1 MTVNNDCISRQA
13 AMNAFAERVKRSN
26 NSDFAPVPRWNDAVE
41 IVENLPSVQ
50 PTLYGYQIEHLAYI
64 AKVMEKEGVTAEYAT
79 KTFEDISRAVRM
91 IIEEAQQKVEEM
103 LNECRPP
110 RPYKEEE

>member
-1 MTVNNDCISRQA
+1 MGDLISRQA

-50 PTLYGYQIEHLAYI
+50 PTLNGYDIRHLELI
-64 AKVMEKEGVTAEYAT
+64 ASVLQKENLPPERVTEALT
-79 KTFEDISRAVRM
+79 DIGRIVAIV
-91 IIEEAQQKVEEM
+91 
-103 LNECRPP
+103 
-110 RPYKEEE
+110 KEEFEESLRKAVEQCKI

>member
-1 MTVNNDCISRQA
+1 MNNDLIYRQTA
-13 AMNAFAERVKRSN
+13 IDDIKGMPNCPN
-26 NSDFAPVPRWNDAVE
+26 GYSDTYDKEHIIAVLEEVPSA
-41 IVENLPSVQ
+41 Q
-50 PTLYGYQIEHLAYI
+50 PTLYGYKIEHLAYI

>member
-1 MTVNNDCISRQA
+1 MNDCISRKA
-13 AMNAFAERVKRSN
+13 AIEAINHICPVDTEFDCALLDREDVRYVL
-26 NSDFAPVPRWNDAVE
+26 SD
-41 IVENLPSVQ
+41 LPSAQ

>member
-1 MTVNNDCISRQA
+1 MTVNNDCISRKA
-13 AMNAFAERVKRSN
+13 AIKAINHICPVDTEFDCTLLDREDVRYVL
-26 NSDFAPVPRWNDAVE
+26 SDF
-41 IVENLPSVQ
+41 
-50 PTLYGYQIEHLAYI
+50 
-64 AKVMEKEGVTAEYAT
+64 TAEYAT